1 MRKRRIYLEQK
12 PLEEAKKLFFEAL
25 ERLGFFQADEEMI
38 DAREALDRV
47 TSRPIFAKRSSPHF
61 RSSAMDGI
69 AVRAEQ
75 TSSAR
80 NDKPLRLKRG
90 VDFEYVDTGQRIPE
104 GFDAV
109 IMIEHVNVIDEE
121 TVEIREGVFP
131 SKHVREV
138 GEDFSMGE
146 LVLPE
151 NFKITPEAIAALL
164 NTGNLQ
170 IYVKRKIKCVY
181 IPVGSELVPA
191 DRELSGDQVP
201 ESNSQIF
208 KGYIQKWGGEGHIW
222 PIVKNE
228 TVPMKEALAQ
238 AVKGFDL
245 IATGAGTSKG
255 REDLTAA
262 VVAELGEVLVH
273 GVAYHPGHPVLLGL
287 VEKKPVIGL
296 PGYAVACWLGL
307 MQFIRP
313 LFEKYFKVTL
323 AREASVKGV
332 LARNINSILNA
343 REFVRVRLEKT
354 EGGYL
359 VHPLPAGAS
368 RLSSLLR
375 ADGIVEVPEEREG
388 LQKGEEVIVKIL
400 KTHLPADTITD

>member
-1 MRKRRIYLEQK
+1 MVKRRVYLEQK
-12 PLEEAKKLFFEAL
+12 PLKEAKKLFLDTL
-25 ERLGFFQADEEMI
+25 EKFGFFQADEEEI
-38 DAREALDRV
+38 DVRESIDRV

-69 AVRAEQ
+69 VVKAAQ
-75 TSSAR
+75 TANAR
-80 NDKPLRLKRG
+80 SDKPLKLKRG
-90 VDFEYVDTGQRIPE
+90 VDFEYVDTGQPIPE

-109 IMIEHVNVIDEE
+109 IMIERVNVIDEE
-121 TVEIREGVFP
+121 TVEIREAVFP
-131 SKHVREV
+131 GKHVREI

-164 NTGNLQ
+164 NTGNLK

-181 IPVGSELVPA
+181 IPIGSELVPA
-191 DRELSGDQVP
+191 DRELSGTQVP

-208 KGYIQKWGGEGHIW
+208 AGYIEKWGGEAHVW

-228 TVPMKEALAQ
+228 AAPMREALAQ
-238 AVKGFDL
+238 AVKEFDL

-255 REDLTAA
+255 REDLTAT
-262 VVAELGEVLVH
+262 VVAEMGQILVH
-273 GVAYHPGHPVLLGL
+273 GVAYHPGHPILLGL
-287 VEKKPVIGL
+287 VEKKPLIGL

-307 MQFIRP
+307 MQFVRP
-313 LFEKYFKVTL
+313 LFEKYFKVAL
-323 AREASVKGV
+323 GRETTAKGV

-343 REFVRVRLEKT
+343 REFVRVKLEKT

-359 VHPLPAGAS
+359 VHPLPGGAS

-388 LQKGEEVIVKIL
+388 LQKGEEVIVKL
-400 KTHLPADTITD
+400 LRPLT